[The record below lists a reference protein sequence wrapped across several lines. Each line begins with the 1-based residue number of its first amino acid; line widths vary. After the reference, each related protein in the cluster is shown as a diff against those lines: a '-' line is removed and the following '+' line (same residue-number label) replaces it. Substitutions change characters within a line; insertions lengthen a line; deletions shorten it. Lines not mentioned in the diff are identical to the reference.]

1 MGEVVVPIADLALG
15 DNTDGWYE
23 LQQPKSQSEG
33 VSGERASRWAPRACR
48 CVVSS
53 ARRAPCGAMCEV
65 VGALDDI

>member
-33 VSGERASRWAPRACR
+33 VWIAYVRDDSQPA
-48 CVVSS
+48 SS
-53 ARRAPCGAMCEV
+53 AH
-65 VGALDDI
+65 